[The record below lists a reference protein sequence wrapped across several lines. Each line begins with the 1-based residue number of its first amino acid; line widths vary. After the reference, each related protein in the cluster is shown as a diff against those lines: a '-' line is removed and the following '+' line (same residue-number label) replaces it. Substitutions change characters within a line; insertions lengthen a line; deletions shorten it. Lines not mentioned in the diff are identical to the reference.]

1 MTDLKDKNE
10 CRYDLVSLGEIMLRF
25 DPGDMRV
32 RNARSFRVW
41 EGGGEYNV
49 ARGLASCFRMRT
61 GIITAF
67 ADNDT
72 GRLAEELI
80 RQSGTDVSL
89 IKWFPY
95 DGIGR
100 SVRNGLNFV
109 DRGFGIRGAAGTS
122 DRANTAASQLTPD
135 MIDFDRIFGTLGT
148 RWFHT
153 GGIFSALSVSSAQT
167 AVAAVKAAKKHGSA
181 VSFDMNYRPSLWK
194 ALPDEDEEKRML
206 RELAANTDLLI
217 AGPDD
222 LTKRLGVPSPKTGMS
237 DEQYFTAL
245 FTAAVKKYPNLKVL
259 ACTRRKVI
267 TATKNDWSA
276 LLFCNGRIYK
286 SREFKELEIYDRVG
300 GGDAF
305 ASGLIYG
312 LTEYRNLQKALDCGV
327 AHGALTMTTPGDNS
341 FASVGEVE
349 ALMSGGGA
357 GVKR

>member
-1 MTDLKDKNE
+1 
-10 CRYDLVSLGEIMLRF
+10 MLRF

-49 ARGLASCFRMRT
+49 ARGLASCFHMRT

-67 ADNDT
+67 ADNDL
-72 GRLAEELI
+72 GKLAEELI

-89 IKWFPY
+89 IKRIPY

-109 DRGFGIRGAAGTS
+109 DRGFGIRGASGTS

-153 GGIFSALSVSSAQT
+153 GGIFTALSDSAAQT
-167 AVAAVKAAKKHGSA
+167 ALASVKAAKKYGSA
-181 VSFDMNYRPSLWK
+181 VSFDMNYRASLWN
-194 ALPDEDEEKRML
+194 ALTDENEEIRIL
-206 RELAANTDLLI
+206 RELAAEADLLT

-222 LTKRLGVPSPKTGMS
+222 LTKRLGVPMPKAEAYS
-237 DEQYFTAL
+237 DGYFAEL
-245 FTAAVKKYPNLKVL
+245 FDSTLKKYPNLQAL
-259 ACTRRKVI
+259 ACTRRKVVS
-267 TATKNDWSA
+267 ATKNDWSA
-276 LLFCNGRIYK
+276 LLCSGGKIYK

-305 ASGLIYG
+305 AAGLIYG
-312 LTEYRNLQKALDCGV
+312 LTEYGDPQKALECGV

-341 FASVGEVE
+341 FVSVDEVE
-349 ALMSGGGA
+349 SLMSGIGA